1 MSADAKAGTR
11 SPLPL
16 EQWPAVDHEAWTRAT
31 SAGGLMD
38 DAGEAA
44 DWGLPTTK
52 SRRNGYGRWL
62 MYLSATG
69 QLDADE
75 HPFRRA
81 HRLLSSYIDALKER
95 GLETRSV
102 WSYVDNIGNALR
114 VMFPDRQEDI
124 AWIRKIVNR
133 LKRVIIPARRIE
145 PDLVHPKRLYRASRA
160 LMESA
165 EALYASDPILA
176 AVRFRDGLLLAF
188 QTACQLRLRN
198 LAMIRIG
205 KHLLAFPSFFW
216 IKFKPEETKAHKP
229 IEKQLPSSLTRSIQ
243 RYLEHYRPILLQ
255 GRSSD
260 VFWINQY
267 GAPLSYWGV
276 NRRLAIIT
284 KRKVKRTLRSHRFR
298 HCAASYMAIEMPER
312 AAAIPAL
319 LDNSLAAAEGYYIRG
334 QQIAA
339 SRWYADLIEDLR
351 KNAQE
356 AQGEEGNLDP
366 RRH

>member
-1 MSADAKAGTR
+1 
-11 SPLPL
+11 
-16 EQWPAVDHEAWTRAT
+16 
-31 SAGGLMD
+31 
-38 DAGEAA
+38 
-44 DWGLPTTK
+44 
-52 SRRNGYGRWL
+52 
-62 MYLSATG
+62 
-69 QLDADE
+69 
-75 HPFRRA
+75 
-81 HRLLSSYIDALKER
+81 
-95 GLETRSV
+95 
-102 WSYVDNIGNALR
+102 
-114 VMFPDRQEDI
+114 
-124 AWIRKIVNR
+124 
-133 LKRVIIPARRIE
+133 
-145 PDLVHPKRLYRASRA
+145 
-160 LMESA
+160 
-165 EALYASDPILA
+165 
-176 AVRFRDGLLLAF
+176 
-188 QTACQLRLRN
+188 
-198 LAMIRIG
+198 MICIG
-205 KHLLAFPSFFW
+205 KHLLTFPSFFW
-216 IKFKPEETKAHKP
+216 IKFKAEETKAHKP

-267 GAPLSYWGV
+267 GAPLSYDGV
-276 NRRLAIIT
+276 NRRLAIVT